1 MTIYIKKIYNYLN
14 NNESKYFI
22 LAAKTTSAGHHIL
35 DLDRNLK
42 ISKIRILHKKI
53 KINTIEE
60 SGMSA
65 KIEKTKKNSKL
76 HYNIL
81 RIYKKTTT

>member
-35 DLDRNLK
+35 DLDRDLK

>member
-1 MTIYIKKIYNYLN
+1 MTIYIKKIYNNLN
-14 NNESKYFI
+14 DNESKYFI

-35 DLDRNLK
+35 DLDRDLK

-53 KINTIEE
+53 KLNTIEE

-81 RIYKKTTT
+81 KIYKKT

>member
-1 MTIYIKKIYNYLN
+1 MTIYIKKIYHCLN

-42 ISKIRILHKKI
+42 ILRTRKLHKKI
-53 KINTIEE
+53 KLNTVKE

-65 KIEKTKKNSKL
+65 KIEKTKKNSSL

-81 RIYKKTTT
+81 KIYKQTKT

>member
-14 NNESKYFI
+14 DNELKYFI

-35 DLDRNLK
+35 DLDRDLK
-42 ISKIRILHKKI
+42 ILRTRILHKKI
-53 KINTIEE
+53 KLNTVKE

-81 RIYKKTTT
+81 KIYKKTKT

>member
-35 DLDRNLK
+35 DLDRDLK
-42 ISKIRILHKKI
+42 ISKIRILHKKV
-53 KINTIEE
+53 KLNTIEE

-81 RIYKKTTT
+81 KIYKKTNT

>member
-22 LAAKTTSAGHHIL
+22 LAAKTTSAGHHII
-35 DLDRNLK
+35 DLDRDLK
-42 ISKIRILHKKI
+42 ISKIRILHKKV
-53 KINTIEE
+53 KLNTIEE

-81 RIYKKTTT
+81 KIYKKTNT

>member
-35 DLDRNLK
+35 DLDRDLK
-42 ISKIRILHKKI
+42 ISKIRILHKKV
-53 KINTIEE
+53 KLNTIEE

-81 RIYKKTTT
+81 KIYKKTTT

>member
-35 DLDRNLK
+35 DLDRDLK

-53 KINTIEE
+53 KLNTIEE

-81 RIYKKTTT
+81 KIYKKTTT

>member
-1 MTIYIKKIYNYLN
+1 MTIYIKKIYNNLN
-14 NNESKYFI
+14 DNESKYFI

-35 DLDRNLK
+35 DLNIDLK

-53 KINTIEE
+53 KLNTIEE

-81 RIYKKTTT
+81 KIYKKT

>member
-1 MTIYIKKIYNYLN
+1 MTIYIKKIYNNLN
-14 NNESKYFI
+14 DNESKYFI
-22 LAAKTTSAGHHIL
+22 LAAKTTSAGHHII
-35 DLDRNLK
+35 DLDRDLK

-53 KINTIEE
+53 KLNTIEE

-81 RIYKKTTT
+81 KIYKKT

>member
-1 MTIYIKKIYNYLN
+1 MTIYIKKIYNNLN
-14 NNESKYFI
+14 DNESKYFI

-35 DLDRNLK
+35 DLDIDLK

-53 KINTIEE
+53 KLNTIEE

-81 RIYKKTTT
+81 KIYKKTNT

>member
-1 MTIYIKKIYNYLN
+1 MTIYIKKIYNNLN
-14 NNESKYFI
+14 DNESKYFI

-35 DLDRNLK
+35 DLDIDLK

-53 KINTIEE
+53 KLNTIEE

-81 RIYKKTTT
+81 KIYKKTKT

>member
-1 MTIYIKKIYNYLN
+1 MTIYIKKIYNHLDDN
-14 NNESKYFI
+14 KSKYFI
-22 LAAKTTSAGHHIL
+22 LAAKTASAGHHII
-35 DLDRNLK
+35 DLDRDLK

-53 KINTIEE
+53 KLSTIEE

-81 RIYKKTTT
+81 KIYKKTKT

>member
-1 MTIYIKKIYNYLN
+1 MTIYIKKIYNNLN
-14 NNESKYFI
+14 DNESKYFI

-35 DLDRNLK
+35 DLDRDLK

-53 KINTIEE
+53 KLNTIEE

-81 RIYKKTTT
+81 KIYKKTKT

>member
-1 MTIYIKKIYNYLN
+1 MTIYIKKIYNNLN
-14 NNESKYFI
+14 DNESKYFI

-35 DLDRNLK
+35 DLDRDLK

-53 KINTIEE
+53 KLNTIEE

-81 RIYKKTTT
+81 KIYKKTNT

>member
-22 LAAKTTSAGHHIL
+22 LAAKTTSAGQHIL
-35 DLDRNLK
+35 DLDRNFK
-42 ISKIRILHKKI
+42 ILRTRILHKKV
-53 KINTIEE
+53 KLNTVKE

-81 RIYKKTTT
+81 KIYKKTNT

>member
-1 MTIYIKKIYNYLN
+1 MTIYIKKIYNCLN

-42 ISKIRILHKKI
+42 ILRTRILHKKI
-53 KINTIEE
+53 KLNTVKE

-81 RIYKKTTT
+81 KIYKNTKT

>member
-1 MTIYIKKIYNYLN
+1 MTIYIKKIYNNLN
-14 NNESKYFI
+14 DNESKYFI

-35 DLDRNLK
+35 DLDRDLK

-53 KINTIEE
+53 KLNTIEE

-65 KIEKTKKNSKL
+65 KIEKTKKNCKL

-81 RIYKKTTT
+81 KIYKKT

>member
-22 LAAKTTSAGHHIL
+22 LAAKTTSACHHIL

-42 ISKIRILHKKI
+42 ILRTRILHKKI
-53 KINTIEE
+53 KLNTVKE

-81 RIYKKTTT
+81 KIYKKTTT

>member
-1 MTIYIKKIYNYLN
+1 MTIYIKKIYNHLN

-35 DLDRNLK
+35 DLDIDLK

-53 KINTIEE
+53 KLNTIEE

-81 RIYKKTTT
+81 KIYKKTNT

>member
-1 MTIYIKKIYNYLN
+1 MTIYIKKIYNNLN
-14 NNESKYFI
+14 DNESKYFI

-35 DLDRNLK
+35 DLDRDLK
-42 ISKIRILHKKI
+42 ISKIRILHKKV
-53 KINTIEE
+53 KLNTIEE

-81 RIYKKTTT
+81 KIYKKTNT